1 MTWIMMESLKL
12 ALSMLDNKL
21 DVYYAAAADVPG
33 GLEDEAGLLLVV
45 ADMVPPVF
53 AISLFKLYL

>member
-1 MTWIMMESLKL
+1 MESLKL